1 MAQKKVYA
9 PEGHHFMVNK
19 QNGFYLMET
28 ASKGYKAHT
37 INGEKSSL
45 YVLIEVKDAHRTVAR
60 TNNSTYSRSENTT
73 RRSSSGRATTPTI
86 RNTTVPPST
95 SSSNTS
101 SSGGGY

>member
-19 QNGFYLMET
+19 QNGFYLMKT

-60 TNNSTYSRSENTT
+60 ANNSTYSRSKNTT
-73 RRSSSGRATTPTI
+73 RRSSSGRSTTPNISNTI
-86 RNTTVPPST
+86 ASPSST
-95 SSSNTS
+95 SSNTS
-101 SSGGGY
+101 RSGGGY